1 MQTKR
6 NLEIT
11 NSDTNPKPLELIP
24 TKPIEEL
31 VREAIHNLDGVK
43 VEVPKVEF
51 NWSDAGNLVKKLI
64 TDLTLMVYSGK
75 LGLKFWAMII
85 VVVLFLLFKL
95 LNIF

>member
-11 NSDTNPKPLELIP
+11 NSDIKPKPLEVQP
-24 TKPIEEL
+24 VKPIEEL
-31 VREAIHNLDGVK
+31 VREALHNLDGVK

-51 NWSDAGNLVKKLI
+51 NWSDAGNLVKRLI
-64 TDLTLMVYSGK
+64 VDLTLMVYNSN
-75 LGLKFWAMII
+75 LGIKFWAIII
-85 VVVLFLLFKL
+85 VVVIFLLFKL